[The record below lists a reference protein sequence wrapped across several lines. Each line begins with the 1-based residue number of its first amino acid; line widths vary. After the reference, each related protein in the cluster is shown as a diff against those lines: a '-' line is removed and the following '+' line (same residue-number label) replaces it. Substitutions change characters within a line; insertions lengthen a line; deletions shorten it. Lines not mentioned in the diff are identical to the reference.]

1 MRGIYTALAIVAC
14 GLLLAGSTGCIS
26 SGWSYAL
33 FYTATTPEARSA
45 LARKMKEE
53 PVLQTVIY
61 QPGPVRTG
69 PLGSYQID
77 ELILTCPAD
86 EHFSAAFKAK
96 RKRIEEALGPD
107 LLRQLN
113 VASHSHPNF

>member
-1 MRGIYTALAIVAC
+1 MRCILAALAIAAC
-14 GLLLAGSTGCIS
+14 GFAFVGATGCVS
-26 SGWSYAL
+26 SGSSYAV
-33 FYTATTPEARSA
+33 FYTATTAEARSA
-45 LARKMKEE
+45 LARKVKDE
-53 PVLQTVIY
+53 PVLRTVIY

-96 RKRIEEALGPD
+96 RKSIEAALGSD
-107 LLRQLN
+107 LLKMLK

>member
-1 MRGIYTALAIVAC
+1 MRGILTVLAIVAC
-14 GLLLAGSTGCIS
+14 GLALVGSTGGVS

-33 FYTATTPEARSA
+33 FYTATTDEARSA
-45 LARKMKEE
+45 LAKKVKEE

-86 EHFSAAFKAK
+86 EHLSAAFKAK
-96 RKRIEEALGPD
+96 RKKVEDALGPD
-107 LLRQLN
+107 LLKLLK